1 MTELLFSLAI
11 HKYKILSVFW
21 NIFLALTPC
30 FVVYFAAIP
39 IGRKKWGALKNI
51 DRMSFII
58 LFLFW
63 LLFFPNTAYL
73 FTLPRHL
80 VNLCADYG
88 RTRIC
93 FEEMWVVLFFF
104 TYAVVGIPTFYYALN
119 RMSRILGKIF
129 FQKLSVIFPIVMIP
143 LTALGVLLGLFE
155 RFNTWQIISQP
166 WEIMKAST
174 FYFTFP
180 ILLLNFLV
188 FTASLYLIYYGLD
201 IFIWKIIKKK

>member
-1 MTELLFSLAI
+1 MNFLFSLSI
-11 HKYKILSVFW
+11 HSYKIFSVFW
-21 NIFLALTPC
+21 NLFLALIPC
-30 FVVYFAAIP
+30 LVVYFAAIP

-51 DRMSFII
+51 DRLSFII

-93 FEEMWVVLFFF
+93 FEEMWIVLFFF
-104 TYAVVGIPTFYYALN
+104 TYAAIGIPTFYYALN
-119 RMSRILGKIF
+119 QMSRVLRVLFSKTIAIIL
-129 FQKLSVIFPIVMIP
+129 PIVLIP

-155 RFNTWQIISQP
+155 RFNTWQILYQP
-166 WEIMKAST
+166 WEILKAGT

-180 ILLLNFLV
+180 VLLINFLV
-188 FTASLYLIYYGLD
+188 FTIILYLIYYGLD
-201 IFIWKIIKKK
+201 FFIWKIIRKK